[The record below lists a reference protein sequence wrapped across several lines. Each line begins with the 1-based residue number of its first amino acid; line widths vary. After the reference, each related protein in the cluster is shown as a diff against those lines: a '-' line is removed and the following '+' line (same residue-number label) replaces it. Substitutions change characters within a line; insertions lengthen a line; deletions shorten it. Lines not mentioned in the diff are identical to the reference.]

1 MNCSSRLARSSQANV
16 AASVVTGS
24 DMGSRV
30 NGEQVSGGSEF
41 VNEERLFVVVV
52 NQAGIDYTSRR
63 PAAHK
68 GIGMSDELVGRIHQ
82 RDAEALAEFLASHR
96 PQLMAFI
103 ERQLGAG
110 LRRKVEPDDVFQ
122 ETSAEAVRALPTAE
136 IGDRDPFSW
145 LCQIAERRI
154 IDLHRH
160 FFGAQ
165 KRDAGR
171 EVPLGSGGGSDSG
184 RPAGLI
190 NLLVASLTTPSQAFS
205 RNAREARLLDALGKL
220 PHEQQ
225 SALRMRYIENLP
237 SKQIAERLGKSDAAV
252 RVMLTRSLKRLNEL
266 LDRK

>member
-1 MNCSSRLARSSQANV
+1 
-16 AASVVTGS
+16 
-24 DMGSRV
+24 
-30 NGEQVSGGSEF
+30 
-41 VNEERLFVVVV
+41 
-52 NQAGIDYTSRR
+52 
-63 PAAHK
+63 
-68 GIGMSDELVGRIHQ
+68 MSDELIARIHN
-82 RDAEALAEFLASHR
+82 RDTQALADFIAAHR

-110 LRRKVEPDDVFQ
+110 LRRKVESDDVFQ
-122 ETSAEAVRALPTAE
+122 EASAEAVRALPTAE

-171 EVPLGSGGGSDSG
+171 EVPLGSDRGSDAQ
-184 RPAGLI
+184 PAGLI

-205 RNAREARLLDALGKL
+205 RNAREARLLEALSKL
-220 PHEQQ
+220 PQDQQ

-237 SKQIAERLGKSDAAV
+237 SKQIADRLGKSDAAV
-252 RVMLTRSLKRLNEL
+252 RVMLTRSLKRLHEL
-266 LDRK
+266 LGESP